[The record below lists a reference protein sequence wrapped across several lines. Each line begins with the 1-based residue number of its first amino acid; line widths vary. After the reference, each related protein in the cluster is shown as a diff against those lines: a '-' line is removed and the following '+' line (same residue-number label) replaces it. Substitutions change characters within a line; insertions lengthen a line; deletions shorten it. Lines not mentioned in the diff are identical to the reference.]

1 MREVRSDMSL
11 IEFAALVHAELDDAG
26 IRTVLSGGAAVDI
39 HSGGGQPSDDLDFVT
54 GHLLAEIEAVLA
66 RLGFV
71 RARDPRQ
78 GVFTHPLARWYL
90 EFPAAPLVFGNRTV
104 PVSECWEIRTSE
116 GPLRIIT
123 PTHCLMD
130 RLAACGH
137 WDDTAALTQA
147 LAVAHACRDEVDW
160 DTMRKFVEEEGIAGH
175 RLVSKFWRDAPKS
188 LSPRGDRPP
197 TSAHSPLR

>member
-1 MREVRSDMSL
+1 MRGVRSGMPL

-26 IRTVLSGGAAVDI
+26 VTTVLSGGAAVDI

-54 GHLLAEIEAVLA
+54 GHLLAEIEPVLA

-78 GVFTHPLARWYL
+78 SVFTHPSAQWYL
-90 EFPAAPLVFGNRTV
+90 EFPAAPLAFGNRTV
-104 PVSECWEIRTSE
+104 PVSECWEIGTSE

-137 WDDTAALTQA
+137 WDDTASLTQA
-147 LAVAHACRDEVDW
+147 LSVARARVDEIDW
-160 DTMRKFVEEEGIAGH
+160 DALRAFVEEEGIAGH
-175 RLVSKFWRDAPKS
+175 RLVSKFWRDAPRFLPS
-188 LSPRGDRPP
+188 RSGSASPRP
-197 TSAHSPLR
+197 SPA